1 MYSMLCA
8 HSDTLMVNL
17 RGNDLEGERWWVCS
31 ECGKPREDWL
41 RSLGDVMLNYF
52 EGGDQDGKAYT
63 TSILLDH
70 QYLMEGY
77 NWTPKVMISEK
88 VPGATAR
95 VWLYQDE
102 TDRTIAAIDHELDKT
117 MTQLEERRKA
127 LGVSRALVA
136 DQAGL
141 TLGVLTRI
149 EHGGPRTKPAEIKI
163 VNDAL
168 DQIEAKSQV
177 QVSANPT

>member
-1 MYSMLCA
+1 MYSMLCP
-8 HSDTLMVNL
+8 HPDTLAINL

-31 ECGKPREDWL
+31 VCGKPREEWL

-52 EGGDQDGKAYT
+52 KGGDLDGRAYA
-63 TSILLDH
+63 TSTLLDH

-77 NWTPKVMISEK
+77 NWSPDVMISDK

-102 TDRTIAAIDHELDKT
+102 TDRAIAAIDHELDKT
-117 MTQLEERRKA
+117 MTQLEERRKS

-149 EHGGPRTKPAEIKI
+149 EHGGPRTKPDEIKI

-168 DQIEAKSQV
+168 DQIEAKSQA